1 MQTELEK
8 MKQSGKKD
16 KTSDPYKTPPPRVS
30 APTPQRCVEVHPP
43 ADRPPPVTEG
53 AKMNR
58 LRRLCEKKPSGR
70 CRVPEAVHERWR
82 KATKEEKEA
91 MIEELEAANWS
102 QDSYNRIAIATST
115 TMSLHDL
122 YWNHCYIHRVLDPLL
137 FAGTLCVP
145 HHQEDDPEENAA
157 TKAKAGVV
165 HEGANAED
173 IELVNVT

>member
-1 MQTELEK
+1 MQLELEK
-8 MKQSGKKD
+8 MKELGKKG
-16 KTSDPYKTPPPRVS
+16 KSSDPYKTPPPRVS
-30 APTPQRCVEVHPP
+30 APTPQRPVEVHPP
-43 ADRPPPVTEG
+43 ADRPPPQTEG

-58 LRRLCEKKPSGR
+58 LRRLCEKKPSGK
-70 CRVPEAVHERWR
+70 CRVPDAVHERWR

-102 QDSYNRIAIATST
+102 QDRYNRIAIATST

-122 YWNHCYIHRVLDPLL
+122 YSNIITHKVLDPLL

-145 HHQEDDPEENAA
+145 HHQEDVPEENAA

-165 HEGANAED
+165 HEGENAED